1 MINKKN
7 ITIPIPP
14 IHWVSARHNNKL
26 LGKPSKDSYTVNPV
40 VVKPEIDSKYALIK
54 LYLNEGKYEIEPIK
68 GNITKLVPTNINA
81 CGRFRFSNDPKDGLC
96 FFPSQIKKKP
106 NSNEIRDE
114 IIKISIDSS

>member
-26 LGKPSKDSYTVNPV
+26 LGKPSTDPYNVNPV

-54 LYLNEGKYEIEPIK
+54 LYLNEGKYEIGEESYCCGINISGIGIPIK
-68 GNITKLVPTNINA
+68 RISEIDWIEVPQ
-81 CGRFRFSNDPKDGLC
+81 PLL
-96 FFPSQIKKKP
+96 PML
-106 NSNEIRDE
+106 
-114 IIKISIDSS
+114 